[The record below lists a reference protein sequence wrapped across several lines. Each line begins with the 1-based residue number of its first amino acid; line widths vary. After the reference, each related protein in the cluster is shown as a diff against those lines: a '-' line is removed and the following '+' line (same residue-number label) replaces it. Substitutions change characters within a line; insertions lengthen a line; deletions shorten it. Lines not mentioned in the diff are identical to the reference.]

1 MWILCVY
8 VLLVMKMSLEESRGV
23 VEGWDALDARIGRT
37 FCFLLFGEGEKRC
50 GKETREREAPASS
63 SGQES
68 SREGRCP
75 LLVCMLVSIPV
86 NSLPGCVESEEEL
99 TASHTILLVPSGG

>member
-1 MWILCVY
+1 MDIVCLCAAGDEDVE
-8 VLLVMKMSLEESRGV
+8 LEESRGV